1 MRRARRER
9 EERAAFAAVQA
20 LMTPEWMSSSMIVA
34 SIPEGTTAAELENNQ
49 RVLEAALKIATIME
63 GIGYSVFARIVP
75 LSVADDLVGGMAQVP
90 AVRPRGAR
98 SHRNAEKLGMVPVA
112 GRTDRPSWSKPHQST
127 DRRLRCS
134 SRLETLG
141 CVPHADRRPFGMA
154 FDLKE
159 IVAARLG
166 ENYQLHEQHLNR
178 TLVAAQRVIGFDKVY
193 ARAEGA
199 YLYDMDNAAYLDF
212 LSGYSVF
219 NIGRNHP
226 AVQKAIRD
234 VLDLDL
240 PNMVQMDCS
249 LLSGLLAEAL
259 TKRTPKHLDAVF
271 FCNSGTEAMEG
282 ALKFARAA
290 TQRPRVFSLGGAF
303 HGLSLGS
310 LSLMGCES
318 FTEGFGPLME
328 GFDGR
333 IALDDLT
340 TLERELFKR
349 DVAAFVI
356 EPVQGKGVNFPRGD
370 FFNRAQEL
378 CRQFGTLLICDE
390 IQTGLGRTGKM
401 FGFEHWNLEPD
412 IITLAK
418 TLSGGYVPCGAI
430 VARRDIY
437 QKTFSRMDRC
447 VVHSTTFGRNNLA
460 MACGL
465 AALEVLDDEKLID
478 NSAKMGA
485 LLIERLDALRQKHS
499 FIKEVRGKGL
509 MIAIEFHEPNE
520 FKLKMAW
527 KLLHKVDKVL
537 FAQMVVTQMLAQHRI
552 LTQVAGHA
560 MDVVKILPPLI
571 IAEKEVDMFV
581 NALDST
587 LSECRKF
594 PGPMWEIGNNFVRH
608 ALRSKRSPDEPRP
621 VLSL

>member
-1 MRRARRER
+1 
-9 EERAAFAAVQA
+9 V
-20 LMTPEWMSSSMIVA
+20 S
-34 SIPEGTTAAELENNQ
+34 
-49 RVLEAALKIATIME
+49 
-63 GIGYSVFARIVP
+63 
-75 LSVADDLVGGMAQVP
+75 
-90 AVRPRGAR
+90 
-98 SHRNAEKLGMVPVA
+98 
-112 GRTDRPSWSKPHQST
+112 
-127 DRRLRCS
+127 
-134 SRLETLG
+134 
-141 CVPHADRRPFGMA
+141 

-159 IVAARLG
+159 IVPARLG
-166 ENYQLHEQHLNR
+166 ENYALHERHLNR

-199 YLYDMDNAAYLDF
+199 YLYDMDDQPYLDF

-226 AVQKAIRD
+226 AVKKAIRD

-249 LLSGLLAEAL
+249 LLSGLLAEAI
-259 TKRTPKHLDAVF
+259 TKRTPPHLDAVF

-290 TQRPRVFSLGGAF
+290 TGKSRVISLESAF

-318 FTEGFGPLME
+318 FTEGFGKLME
-328 GFDGR
+328 GFETR
-333 IALDDLT
+333 IPLDDVA
-340 TLERELFKR
+340 TLERELSKN

-356 EPVQGKGVNFPRGD
+356 EPVQGKGCKSPKTD
-370 FFNRAQEL
+370 FFARAQEL
-378 CRQFGTLLICDE
+378 CRRYGTLLISDE
-390 IQTGLGRTGKM
+390 VQTGLGRTGKM
-401 FGFEHWNLEPD
+401 FGFQHWDLEPD

-430 VARRDIY
+430 VTRREIY
-437 QKTFSRMDRC
+437 QRTFSRMDRC

-465 AALEVLDDEKLID
+465 ASLDVID
-478 NSAKMGA
+478 NERLVENAAKMGA
-485 LLIERLDALRQKHS
+485 MLMERVDALRAKHS

-520 FKLKMAW
+520 FKLRMAW

-537 FAQMVVTQMLAQHRI
+537 FAQMVVSQLLAKHRI

-571 IAEKEVDMFV
+571 ITEREVDLFV
-581 NALDST
+581 NALDAT
-587 LSECRKF
+587 LTECRKF
-594 PGPMWEIGNNFVRH
+594 PGPMWELGNNFVKH
-608 ALRSKRSPDEPRP
+608 ALRSKRGEERP
-621 VLSL
+621 VPA

>member
-1 MRRARRER
+1 
-9 EERAAFAAVQA
+9 
-20 LMTPEWMSSSMIVA
+20 
-34 SIPEGTTAAELENNQ
+34 
-49 RVLEAALKIATIME
+49 
-63 GIGYSVFARIVP
+63 
-75 LSVADDLVGGMAQVP
+75 
-90 AVRPRGAR
+90 
-98 SHRNAEKLGMVPVA
+98 
-112 GRTDRPSWSKPHQST
+112 
-127 DRRLRCS
+127 
-134 SRLETLG
+134 
-141 CVPHADRRPFGMA
+141 MA

-159 IVAARLG
+159 IIAARLG
-166 ENYQLHEQHLNR
+166 ENYELHERHINR

-199 YLYDMDNAAYLDF
+199 YLYDMDNEAYLDF

-226 AVQKAIRD
+226 VVKQAIRD

-249 LLSGLLAEAL
+249 LLSGLLAEAI
-259 TKRTPKHLDAVF
+259 TKRTPPHLDAVF
-271 FCNSGTEAMEG
+271 FCNSGTEATEG

-290 TQRPRVFSLGGAF
+290 TGRKRVISLESAF

-318 FTEGFGPLME
+318 FTEGFGPLMDE
-328 GFDGR
+328 WDTR
-333 IALDDLT
+333 IALDDLAA
-340 TLERELFKR
+340 LERELSKH

-356 EPVQGKGVNFPRGD
+356 EPVQGKGCKTPKTD
-370 FFNRAQEL
+370 FFERAQEL
-378 CRQFGTLLICDE
+378 CRKHGTLFISDE
-390 IQTGLGRTGKM
+390 VQTGLGRTGKM
-401 FGFEHWNLEPD
+401 FGFQHWNLEPD

-430 VARRDIY
+430 VARREIY

-465 AALEVLDDEKLID
+465 AALEVID
-478 NSAKMGA
+478 SENLVANSERMGA
-485 LLIERLDALRQKHS
+485 LLREKVEALRSKHS

-509 MIAIEFHEPNE
+509 MIGIEFHEPTE

-537 FAQMVVTQMLAQHRI
+537 FAQMVVTQMLSKHRI

-560 MDVVKILPPLI
+560 MDVIKILPPLI
-571 IAEKEVDMFV
+571 IGEAEVDKFV
-581 NALDST
+581 NAFDDV

-608 ALRSKRSPDEPRP
+608 ALGSKRAAAARP
-621 VLSL
+621 TVSA

>member
-1 MRRARRER
+1 
-9 EERAAFAAVQA
+9 
-20 LMTPEWMSSSMIVA
+20 
-34 SIPEGTTAAELENNQ
+34 
-49 RVLEAALKIATIME
+49 
-63 GIGYSVFARIVP
+63 
-75 LSVADDLVGGMAQVP
+75 
-90 AVRPRGAR
+90 
-98 SHRNAEKLGMVPVA
+98 
-112 GRTDRPSWSKPHQST
+112 
-127 DRRLRCS
+127 
-134 SRLETLG
+134 
-141 CVPHADRRPFGMA
+141 MA

-166 ENYQLHEQHLNR
+166 ENYELHERHVNR

-226 AVQKAIRD
+226 VVQQAIRD

-259 TKRTPKHLDAVF
+259 IKRTPPHLDAVF
-271 FCNSGTEAMEG
+271 FCNSGTEAIEG

-290 TQRPRVFSLGGAF
+290 TGRKRVLSLEGAF

-310 LSLMGCES
+310 LSLMGCAS
-318 FTEGFGPLME
+318 FTEGFGPLMQGFE
-328 GFDGR
+328 GR
-333 IALDDLT
+333 VPLDDIEALK
-340 TLERELFKR
+340 RELAPG

-356 EPVQGKGVNFPRGD
+356 ETVQGKGCKSPSTD
-370 FFNRAQEL
+370 FFVRAQEL
-378 CRQFGTLLICDE
+378 CRKYGTLLISDE

-430 VARRDIY
+430 ITRRDIY

-465 AALEVLDDEKLID
+465 AALEVID
-478 NSAKMGA
+478 SEHLVENAGAMGA
-485 LLIERLDALRQKHS
+485 LLMKKVDDLREKHS

-509 MIAIEFHEPNE
+509 MVGIEFQEPRE

-527 KLLHKVDKVL
+527 KVLHKIDKVL
-537 FAQMVVTQMLAQHRI
+537 FAQMVVSQMLSKHRI

-560 MDVVKILPPLI
+560 MDVLKILPPLI
-571 IAEKEVDMFV
+571 ITEREVDLFV
-581 NALDST
+581 NGLDDV
-587 LSECRKF
+587 LSECRRF
-594 PGPMWEIGNNFVRH
+594 PGPMWELGNNFVRH
-608 ALRSKRSPDEPRP
+608 ALGARRSAENRP
-621 VLSL
+621 AVSA

>member
-1 MRRARRER
+1 M
-9 EERAAFAAVQA
+9 A
-20 LMTPEWMSSSMIVA
+20 LE
-34 SIPEGTTAAELENNQ
+34 
-49 RVLEAALKIATIME
+49 
-63 GIGYSVFARIVP
+63 
-75 LSVADDLVGGMAQVP
+75 
-90 AVRPRGAR
+90 
-98 SHRNAEKLGMVPVA
+98 
-112 GRTDRPSWSKPHQST
+112 
-127 DRRLRCS
+127 
-134 SRLETLG
+134 
-141 CVPHADRRPFGMA
+141 
-154 FDLKE
+154 LKE
-159 IVAARLG
+159 IIAARLG
-166 ENYQLHEQHLNR
+166 ENYELHHKHLNR

-199 YLYDMDNAAYLDF
+199 YLYDMDDRAYLDF

-226 AVQKAIRD
+226 TVKKAIRD

-249 LLSGLLAEAL
+249 LLSGLLAEAI
-259 TKRTPKHLDAVF
+259 TKRTPPHLDAVF

-290 TQRPRVFSLGGAF
+290 TGRKRVISLESAF
-303 HGLSLGS
+303 HGLSFGS

-318 FTEGFGPLME
+318 FTEGFGPLM
-328 GFDGR
+328 DQWDTR
-333 IALDDLT
+333 IAMDDIAS
-340 TLERELFKR
+340 LERQLAKG

-356 EPVQGKGVNFPRGD
+356 EPVQGKGCKSPKSD
-370 FFNRAQEL
+370 FYIRAQEL
-378 CRQFGTLLICDE
+378 CRKHGTLFIADE
-390 IQTGLGRTGKM
+390 IQTGLGRTGRM
-401 FGFEHWNLEPD
+401 FGFQHWNLEPD

-430 VARRDIY
+430 VARREIY

-465 AALEVLDDEKLID
+465 AALDVLDEEKLVE
-478 NSAKMGA
+478 NSARMGD
-485 LLIERLDALRQKHS
+485 LLIQRIDALREKHS

-509 MIAIEFHEPNE
+509 IIAIEFHEPTE

-527 KLLHKVDKVL
+527 KVLHRVDKVL
-537 FAQMVVTQMLAQHRI
+537 FAQMVVTQMLSKHRI

-571 IAEKEVDMFV
+571 IGEMEVDMFV
-581 NALDST
+581 TALDDVLT
-587 LSECRKF
+587 ECRKF
-594 PGPMWEIGNNFVRH
+594 PGPMWEIGQNFVRH
-608 ALRSKRSPDEPRP
+608 AIGSKQGKRQQPAAP
-621 VLSL
+621 VASA

>member
-1 MRRARRER
+1 
-9 EERAAFAAVQA
+9 
-20 LMTPEWMSSSMIVA
+20 MS
-34 SIPEGTTAAELENNQ
+34 
-49 RVLEAALKIATIME
+49 
-63 GIGYSVFARIVP
+63 
-75 LSVADDLVGGMAQVP
+75 
-90 AVRPRGAR
+90 
-98 SHRNAEKLGMVPVA
+98 
-112 GRTDRPSWSKPHQST
+112 
-127 DRRLRCS
+127 
-134 SRLETLG
+134 
-141 CVPHADRRPFGMA
+141 

-159 IVAARLG
+159 IIAARLG
-166 ENYQLHEQHLNR
+166 ENYDLHERHLNR

-193 ARAEGA
+193 ARAGGA
-199 YLYDMDNAAYLDF
+199 YLYDMDNAQYLDF

-226 AVQKAIRD
+226 VVKQAIRD

-259 TKRTPKHLDAVF
+259 TKLTPPHLDAVF
-271 FCNSGTEAMEG
+271 FCNSGTEAIEG

-290 TQRPRVFSLGGAF
+290 TGRKRVISLEGAF

-310 LSLMGCES
+310 LSLMGCDS
-318 FTEGFGPLME
+318 FTEGFGPLM
-328 GFDGR
+328 DQWDTR
-333 IALDDLT
+333 IALDDIDSLGH
-340 TLERELFKR
+340 ELAKG

-356 EPVQGKGVNFPRGD
+356 EPVQGKGCKSPKTD
-370 FFNRAQEL
+370 FYNRAQEL
-378 CRQFGTLLICDE
+378 CRKHGTLFIADE

-401 FGFEHWNLEPD
+401 FGFQHWNLEPD

-418 TLSGGYVPCGAI
+418 SLSGGYVPCGAI
-430 VARRDIY
+430 VARREIY

-465 AALEVLDDEKLID
+465 ASLEVLERENLTE
-478 NSAKMGA
+478 NSARMGELLMQKIEA
-485 LLIERLDALRQKHS
+485 LKTKHS

-509 MIAIEFHEPNE
+509 IIAIEFQEPDE
-520 FKLKMAW
+520 LKLKMGW

-537 FAQMVVTQMLAQHRI
+537 FAQMVVTQMLSRHRI

-571 IAEKEVDMFV
+571 IGEKEVELFV
-581 NALDST
+581 NALDSVLT
-587 LSECRKF
+587 ECRKF
-594 PGPMWEIGNNFVRH
+594 PGPMWEIGQNFVRH
-608 ALRSKRSPDEPRP
+608 ALRSKKSSSVPA
-621 VLSL
+621 